1 MDKQNLLNGI
11 RVLYHSSVRLE
22 GEKVIYTD
30 PFELSQ
36 APHDADIIL
45 ITHDHY
51 DHFSLEDI
59 EKIKGPE
66 TILVAPENMRQQALA
81 AGFDAS
87 QVILVEPDRKY
98 SVSGLTLETVPAYN
112 VDKRFHP
119 RAQRWVGYIL
129 QMNGLRYYIAGDTD
143 GTEENQRV
151 QCDVALLPVGGTYT
165 MDARQAAKLA
175 NQLKPQAAVPTHYG
189 AIVGD
194 KEDGQLFCQLLAPEI
209 HGAVLLER

>member
-129 QMNGLRYYIAGDTD
+129 RMNGLRYYIAGDTD

>member
-36 APHDADIIL
+36 APHDADMIL